1 MLTYSYTYTFNV
13 IQIILCS
20 FSFIFLVNLKKI
32 WKISHKIVFAPT
44 QSISKSFSW
53 DKNFTMNVRF

>member
-20 FSFIFLVNLKKI
+20 FSFIFLVNLKKYGKSPI
-32 WKISHKIVFAPT
+32 KLFLPLLRVYLKVFPGIKIL
-44 QSISKSFSW
+44 Q
-53 DKNFTMNVRF
+53 